1 MDRAFLQIRLTILRN
16 GNTIRIMTTIGS
28 KISAITLENINSD
41 DFNVTLANV
50 SDENVGLVYAT
61 VALAAAVFTFTFMAA
76 AYLITKRRSKGSVVC
91 MVSICALAAI
101 AVVAMI
107 ANETSRTAD
116 AKAERSEVISK
127 LVTETLEPSLK
138 AENVSGV
145 RLVPEGSS
153 GRDIPELRLSA
164 QTGEPQFMIASS
176 NNNFVAMNLEAWAY
190 DLSEGETPKVEVLY
204 QDGKIETL
212 EAGFTSDGEFA
223 LSSSNQ

>member
-1 MDRAFLQIRLTILRN
+1 MQEQFNEILA
-16 GNTIRIMTTIGS
+16 S
-28 KISAITLENINSD
+28 P
-41 DFNVTLANV
+41 
-50 SDENVGLVYAT
+50 SDENVGLVYVT

-76 AYLITKRRSKGSVVC
+76 AYLITKRRSKGSSVAVVS
-91 MVSICALAAI
+91 MVSICVLAAI

-176 NNNFVAMNLEAWAY
+176 NNNFVEMNLEAWAY